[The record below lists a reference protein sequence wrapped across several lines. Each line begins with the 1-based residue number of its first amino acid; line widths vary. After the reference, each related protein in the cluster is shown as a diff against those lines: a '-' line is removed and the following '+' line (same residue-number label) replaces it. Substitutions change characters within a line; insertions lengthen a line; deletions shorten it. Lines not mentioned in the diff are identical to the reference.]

1 MTRQN
6 TLSLRKQPFV
16 FPRSSLQKSYNIS
29 KEPLQIETKFL
40 RSFSQALV
48 LRRTMA
54 WTPWMLF
61 GTPRSFEKPWR
72 MMRSLETNGGIS
84 TNPPPLQLDSINKN
98 LKEWKIGMKLKSST
112 VWCDFWL
119 LFAVQKA
126 AVAGSWYRGMQW
138 VLKATFFSDSAVDRT
153 IGFAG
158 PDGGLGVFLFVVR
171 KDVFLVLTG
180 LRRASRN
187 NFEQTIRDGD
197 V

>member
-16 FPRSSLQKSYNIS
+16 FPRSSLEKSYNIS

>member
-1 MTRQN
+1 
-6 TLSLRKQPFV
+6 
-16 FPRSSLQKSYNIS
+16 
-29 KEPLQIETKFL
+29 
-40 RSFSQALV
+40 
-48 LRRTMA
+48 
-54 WTPWMLF
+54 
-61 GTPRSFEKPWR
+61 
-72 MMRSLETNGGIS
+72 
-84 TNPPPLQLDSINKN
+84 
-98 LKEWKIGMKLKSST
+98 
-112 VWCDFWL
+112 
-119 LFAVQKA
+119 
-126 AVAGSWYRGMQW
+126 MQW